1 MKKDVCSLIT
11 FLLAIIALSAPH
23 ARSDADEE
31 DVIRQVTDPLEG
43 VHGIPI
49 QTPLQGSPHA
59 LFKRFKTLYNKTYT
73 SRQEH
78 AHRFRIFQS
87 NLAKA
92 AHAQLMDPSATHGIT
107 VFSDLTEEE
116 FSHHYLGLRQ
126 PITLPSSSN
135 PAPLLPTD
143 DLPAEFDWRDLG
155 AVSEVRNQGLCGS
168 CWSFSTTGAVEGAY
182 FVATGEL
189 LSLSEQQL
197 VDCDHECDPD
207 YGENAC
213 DSGCSGGLM
222 TSAFSYIKK
231 AGGLQLE
238 NDYPYKGMKGQC
250 KFDASKVA
258 VKVANF
264 STVVVDE
271 EQITA
276 NLVKN
281 GPLAIGIN
289 ALFMQTY
296 IGGVSCPYV
305 CNKKR
310 LDHGVLLVGYGEG
323 GFSPARLKAKP
334 YWIIKNSWGPH
345 WGEKGF
351 FKICRGYNECGTDT
365 MVSTVAAAVV
375 E

>member
-1 MKKDVCSLIT
+1 MKI
-11 FLLAIIALSAPH
+11 FLVLFIAVLATQVK
-23 ARSDADEE
+23 ADDQRER
-31 DVIRQVTDPLEG
+31 DVIRQVTEPPEEVSRG
-43 VHGIPI
+43 IGIPI
-49 QTPLQGSPHA
+49 RTPLQASPRA
-59 LFKRFKTLYNKTYT
+59 LFERFKGLFNKTYAST
-73 SRQEH
+73 EEH
-78 AHRFRIFQS
+78 AHRFRVFKK

-92 AHAQLMDPSATHGIT
+92 VQAQLMDPSATHGIT
-107 VFSDLTEEE
+107 IFSDLTEEE
-116 FSHHYLGLRQ
+116 FSEHYLGLKQ
-126 PITLPSSSN
+126 PLAFPSSDN
-135 PAPLLPTD
+135 LAPILPTNDLPTD
-143 DLPAEFDWRDLG
+143 FDWHQLG

-182 FVATGEL
+182 FVATGKL

-197 VDCDHECDPD
+197 VDCDHECDPS
-207 YGENAC
+207 YGANAC
-213 DSGCSGGLM
+213 DNGCFGGLM
-222 TSAFSYIKK
+222 TSAFSYIQK

-238 NDYPYKGMKGQC
+238 EDYPYKGFKGQC

-264 STVVVDE
+264 SSVMVDE
-271 EQITA
+271 EQIAA
-276 NLVKN
+276 NLVAN

-305 CNKKR
+305 CGKN
-310 LDHGVLLVGYGEG
+310 LDHGVLLVGYGESA
-323 GFSPARLKAKP
+323 FSPARLKAKS

-351 FKICRGYNECGTDT
+351 YKICRGYNECGMDT
-365 MVSTVAAAVV
+365 MVSTVSAAIV